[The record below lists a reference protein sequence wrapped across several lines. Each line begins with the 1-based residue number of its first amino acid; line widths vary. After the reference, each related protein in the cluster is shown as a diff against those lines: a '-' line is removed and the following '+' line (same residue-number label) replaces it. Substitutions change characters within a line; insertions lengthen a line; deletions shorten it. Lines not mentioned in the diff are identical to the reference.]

1 MKYKIFIDKTLFRFK
16 NDLAEID
23 ISKIFMM
30 NSCFILILKPFFLIL
45 KIFQSNIVNFSS
57 SIFKSV
63 FLTIR

>member
-23 ISKIFMM
+23 ISKIFMIS
-30 NSCFILILKPFFLIL
+30 SCFILILKPFFLIL